1 MITQLKDEPRLE
13 YLLRVSIHFLREGGR
28 GIVAEQAVHYDETTS
43 DGYCLAD
50 DLENELSDLQHFN
63 SSYWNDQLADC

>member
-43 DGYCLAD
+43 DG
-50 DLENELSDLQHFN
+50 
-63 SSYWNDQLADC
+63 